1 MTNFYFNDIKLLDIE
16 LSNSCN
22 AACPMC
28 ARNIHG
34 HSINPRLQLDEL
46 TVEHI
51 KNIDQSYLNSVETV
65 NLSGNY
71 GDPMICT
78 QVVEII
84 KYFLDN
90 TSAKIIMNTNA
101 GLRKLEIWQVLGS
114 LNTERLNVYFA
125 IDGLEDTNH
134 IYRINVK
141 WDKVIENA
149 KAFIDAGGYASW
161 RFLVFKHNQHQVEEA
176 SVLAKKLG
184 FKRFKSIVSNRWRE
198 ETFPVL
204 DKHGKIIYNLTPTT
218 ISKDEYKKFDHRKDG
233 TLKLT
238 DKIKSKGH
246 GYLNKPYKKQA
257 WKSFID
263 EEEKQPVLSC
273 YASTDNRIYIDANGY
288 VFPCNNTGYIHGW
301 ANRYDYF
308 ADQIIEKLNQHTHTN
323 IKNDKLSTIL
333 NSDWIKYIH
342 KTWQATTV
350 KEGRFL
356 MCSYTCGKQSA
367 HKIMKEHTI

>member
-1 MTNFYFNDIKLLDIE
+1 MTEFYFNDIHLLDIE
-16 LSNSCN
+16 LSNRCN

-34 HSINPRLQLDEL
+34 YSINPRLQLDEL
-46 TVEHI
+46 TLDDI
-51 KNIDQSYLNSVETV
+51 KNIDKQYLDTLDTINI
-65 NLSGNY
+65 SGNY

-78 QVVEII
+78 EVVDII
-84 KYFLDN
+84 KYFL
-90 TSAKIIMNTNA
+90 KNTNA
-101 GLRKLEIWQVLGS
+101 MIILNTNGGLRKPELWHMLG
-114 LNTERLNVYFA
+114 LLHPDRLRMRFA

-161 RFLVFKHNQHQVEEA
+161 RFLLFKHNQHQVEEA

-184 FKRFKSIVSNRWRE
+184 FKYFKSIVTHRWRDNN
-198 ETFPVL
+198 FPVL
-204 DKHGKIIYNLTPTT
+204 DKHGKIMYNLTPTT
-218 ISKDEYKKFDHRKDG
+218 VNKDEYKKFDHRKDG
-233 TLKLT
+233 TLRVT

-246 GYLNKPYKKQA
+246 GYLNKSYEKQS
-257 WKSFID
+257 WKNFVN
-263 EEEKQPVLSC
+263 EEEKQPSLSC
-273 YASTDNRIYIDANGY
+273 YASADNRIYIDANGY

-308 ADQIIEKLNQHTHTN
+308 ADQIIEKLNQYTHTN
-323 IKNDKLSTIL
+323 IKNDNLSTIL
-333 NSDWIKYIH
+333 NGNWIKYIH
-342 KTWQATTV
+342 ETWQATTI

-356 MCSYTCGKQSA
+356 MCSYTCSNQSP
-367 HKIMKEHTI
+367 HKMIKDHTI